1 MAEQYQKIRRYLEHL
16 RDGYNVQ
23 ICIKDFCGFI
33 PINKEL
39 DTALQPFLTHTNPY
53 CMYLKSDRTHWHVCL
68 SMIRGIYSRC
78 CREQKTYFGICHG
91 GLGEYVIPIFH
102 TGNLLGSIHAG
113 FFPVKEGRAEHR
125 ICRTCAI
132 EPALDPEIAKELYHQ
147 YVKTPTIA
155 PEELLP
161 GLEMLA
167 EYLAQT
173 YQLPQ
178 YAQEK
183 PAASR
188 HSVSS
193 EDVILTHALEYI
205 RQNFHNKITVVELA
219 EFCHCSETYLSRI
232 FKRHTRVTMNVY
244 INKIRLEEA
253 KHYLTNSQHSIAE
266 IAGIVG
272 FGDPNYF
279 SRVFSQMIGISPT
292 EFRRRFQKQG

>member
-1 MAEQYQKIRRYLEHL
+1 
-16 RDGYNVQ
+16 
-23 ICIKDFCGFI
+23 
-33 PINKEL
+33 
-39 DTALQPFLTHTNPY
+39 
-53 CMYLKSDRTHWHVCL
+53 MYMKSDRTHWHVCL
-68 SMIRGIYSRC
+68 SMIRGIYSKC
-78 CREQKTYFGICHG
+78 SQLKTPYFGICHG

-102 TGNLLGSIHAG
+102 TGNLLGSIQAG
-113 FFPVKEGRAEHR
+113 FFPVKESRAEHR
-125 ICRTCAI
+125 ICRTCAV
-132 EPALDPEIAKELYHQ
+132 EPALDAEIAKELYHRHIQ
-147 YVKTPTIA
+147 TPTIA

-183 PAASR
+183 SFSPR
-188 HSVSS
+188 RYVSS

-205 RQNFHNKITVVELA
+205 RQNFYNKITVAELA

-232 FKRHTRVTMNVY
+232 FKRHTGVTINVY

-253 KHYLTNSQHSIAE
+253 KNYLTTSQHSMAE

-292 EFRRRFQKQG
+292 EFRRRFKKQA